1 MLAQAG
7 GGLSVVMAAFELEA
21 AEGWGADDIVRETG
35 LPALAASPLLPAP
48 SSGASGA
55 PPALLPRTVRVWAA
69 GSGADVCL
77 CWGEPDEASAPSPS
91 LAACLPLRF
100 VARIGLI
107 EEGRLDDALLGEAT
121 LSRDLRASVGAL
133 ADQCQHGLLAELD
146 LGGRCGARLAVELWT
161 ATDRDRQRLSRA
173 IVRLRAAAR
182 KADRADSGVAVA

>member
-1 MLAQAG
+1 
-7 GGLSVVMAAFELEA
+7 MAAFELEA
-21 AEGWGADDIVRETG
+21 AEGWGAADIVRETG

-48 SSGASGA
+48 SSGASDA

-69 GSGADVCL
+69 GSGADICL
-77 CWGEPDEASAPSPS
+77 CWGEPSEASVPAPSP
-91 LAACLPLRF
+91 AACLPLRF

-107 EEGRLDDALLGEAT
+107 EEGRLDDALLGEAA
-121 LSRDLRASVGAL
+121 LSQGLKASVGAL
-133 ADQCQHGLLAELD
+133 ADKSPFGLLAELD

-182 KADRADSGVAVA
+182 KADRADGGSA